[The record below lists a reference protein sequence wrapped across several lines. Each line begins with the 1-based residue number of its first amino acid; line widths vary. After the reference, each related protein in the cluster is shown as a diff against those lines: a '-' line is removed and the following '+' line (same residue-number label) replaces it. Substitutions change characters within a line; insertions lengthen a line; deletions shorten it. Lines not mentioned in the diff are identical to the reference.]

1 MKPNTLINFFFGDK
15 ENMDSERYFIMITC
29 LTATFFLFILSV
41 VHLINGFRIQ
51 PFIMSSSSSV
61 IMMILYF
68 VLRYTHFLFWPKL
81 ILTTIG
87 ITFLDITWYVK
98 YLSNGPV
105 LFFIFAFGALVL
117 WVWHGKS
124 LIILLSVYFINIA
137 VLYYIDYT
145 APSSLFNYPTP
156 DKRMWDIYL
165 SFFLYSTLLIFL
177 LYIIK
182 RDFIIQKEKAIHS
195 DQLKTAF
202 LSNVSHEIRTPMNAI
217 VGFSSLIEDEKDQ
230 TTRAQYVDII
240 QNSSDNL
247 LKLINDIIELS
258 KIETADFQV
267 INQSFTIELLFKE
280 LSTIGYNELKK
291 HNRPTIEITFENN
304 VENKTI
310 ISDPRRI
317 LQITQNLLI
326 NAVKFTEKGEIK
338 VTAALKSDN
347 LEINVKDTGIGI
359 KEENLEKIFDRFVKF
374 EQQGA
379 NKDGSGIGLALVK
392 HIVQQLKGKIEVVST
407 ENSGS
412 TFTVTIPVASG
423 SASN

>member
-1 MKPNTLINFFFGDK
+1 MKPNKFVNFFFGDK
-15 ENMDSERYFIMITC
+15 EKMDSERYFIMITC
-29 LTATFFLFILSV
+29 LTATLFLIILSI

-61 IMMILYF
+61 IMMALYF
-68 VLRYTHFLFWPKL
+68 ILRYTSYLFWPKL

-87 ITFLDITWYVK
+87 IAFLDITWYVK

-105 LFFIFAFGALVL
+105 LFFVFAFGALVL
-117 WVWHGKS
+117 WVWHGRA
-124 LIILLSVYFINIA
+124 LVVLLSIYFLNI
-137 VLYYIDYT
+137 VFLFFIDYT
-145 APSSLFNYPTP
+145 AASSLFDYPSP

-165 SFFLYSTLLIFL
+165 SFFLYSALLIFL

-182 RDFIIQKEKAIHS
+182 RDFITQKEKAIRS

-202 LSNVSHEIRTPMNAI
+202 LSNMSHEIRTPMNAI

-258 KIETADFQV
+258 KIETADFQL
-267 INQSFTIELLFKE
+267 IYEAFTIDQLFTAVKQIV
-280 LSTIGYNELKK
+280 LNEQKK
-291 HNRPTIEITFENN
+291 HKRSNIELIFNDSTT
-304 VENKTI
+304 NKTI

-317 LQITQNLLI
+317 QQLLI
-326 NAVKFTEKGEIK
+326 NLIVNALKFTEKGSVIIDAK
-338 VTAALKSDN
+338 LNNN
-347 LEINVKDTGIGI
+347 LLQFTVKDTGIGI
-359 KEENLEKIFDRFVKF
+359 KPEDLPKIFDRFVKF
-374 EQQGA
+374 DHHGS
-379 NKDGSGIGLALVK
+379 NKEGSGIGLTLVQ
-392 HIVQQLKGKIEVVST
+392 HIVEVLKGEITVESK

-412 TFTVTIPVASG
+412 TFIVSFPV
-423 SASN
+423 SNDSH

>member
-1 MKPNTLINFFFGDK
+1 MKPNKFVNFFFGDK
-15 ENMDSERYFIMITC
+15 EKMDSERYFIMITC
-29 LTATFFLFILSV
+29 LTATLFLLILSV

-61 IMMILYF
+61 IMMALYF
-68 VLRYTHFLFWPKL
+68 ILRYTDFLFWPKL

-87 ITFLDITWYVK
+87 IAFLDITWYVK

-117 WVWHGKS
+117 WVWHGRA
-124 LIILLSVYFINIA
+124 LVVLLSIYFLNI
-137 VLYYIDYT
+137 VFLFFIDYT
-145 APSSLFNYPTP
+145 ASSSLFDYPSP

-165 SFFLYSTLLIFL
+165 SFFLYSALLIFL

-182 RDFIIQKEKAIHS
+182 RDFIAQKEKAIRS

-202 LSNVSHEIRTPMNAI
+202 LSNMSHEIRTPMNAI

-258 KIETADFQV
+258 KIETSDFQL
-267 INQSFTIELLFKE
+267 IYQTFTIEQLFLE
-280 LSTIGYNELKK
+280 LKPIVLNEQKK
-291 HNRPTIEITFENN
+291 HNRTGIQIIYDNKIG
-304 VENKTI
+304 NKTI
-310 ISDPRRI
+310 ISDSRRI
-317 LQITQNLLI
+317 QQLLI
-326 NAVKFTEKGEIK
+326 NLIVNALKFTEKGT
-338 VTAALKSDN
+338 VTIETSLNNGGLLQFS
-347 LEINVKDTGIGI
+347 IIDTGIGI
-359 KEENLEKIFDRFVKF
+359 KPEDLPKIFDRFVKF
-374 EQQGA
+374 DYHGS
-379 NKDGSGIGLALVK
+379 NKEGSGIGLTLVQ
-392 HIVQQLKGKIEVVST
+392 HIVELLKGKITVESK

-412 TFTVTIPVASG
+412 TFRVSIPVS
-423 SASN
+423 SDSH

>member
-1 MKPNTLINFFFGDK
+1 MKPNKFVNFFFGDK
-15 ENMDSERYFIMITC
+15 EKMDSERYFIMITC
-29 LTATFFLFILSV
+29 LTATLFLIILSV

-61 IMMILYF
+61 IMMSLYF
-68 VLRYTHFLFWPKL
+68 ILRYTDFLFWPKL

-87 ITFLDITWYVK
+87 IAFLDITWYVK

-117 WVWHGKS
+117 WVWHGRA
-124 LIILLSVYFINIA
+124 LVVLLSIYFLNIIF
-137 VLYYIDYT
+137 LFFIDYT
-145 APSSLFNYPTP
+145 ASSSLFDYPSP

-165 SFFLYSTLLIFL
+165 SFFLYSALLIFL

-182 RDFIIQKEKAIHS
+182 RDFIAQKEKAIRS

-202 LSNVSHEIRTPMNAI
+202 LSNMSHEIRTPMNAI

-258 KIETADFQV
+258 KIETSDFQL
-267 INQSFTIELLFKE
+267 IYQTFTIEQLFLE
-280 LSTIGYNELKK
+280 LKPIVLNEQKK
-291 HNRPTIEITFENN
+291 HNRTGIQIIYDNKIG
-304 VENKTI
+304 NKTI

-317 LQITQNLLI
+317 QQLLI
-326 NAVKFTEKGEIK
+326 NLIVNALKFTEKGT
-338 VTAALKSDN
+338 VTIETSLNNGGLLQFS
-347 LEINVKDTGIGI
+347 IIDTGIGI
-359 KEENLEKIFDRFVKF
+359 KPEDLPKIFDRFVKF
-374 EQQGA
+374 DYHGS
-379 NKDGSGIGLALVK
+379 NKEGSGIGLTLVQ
-392 HIVQQLKGKIEVVST
+392 HIVELLKGKITVESK

-412 TFTVTIPVASG
+412 TFRVSIPVS
-423 SASN
+423 SDSH

>member
-1 MKPNTLINFFFGDK
+1 MS
-15 ENMDSERYFIMITC
+15 NM
-29 LTATFFLFILSV
+29 
-41 VHLINGFRIQ
+41 
-51 PFIMSSSSSV
+51 
-61 IMMILYF
+61 
-68 VLRYTHFLFWPKL
+68 
-81 ILTTIG
+81 
-87 ITFLDITWYVK
+87 
-98 YLSNGPV
+98 
-105 LFFIFAFGALVL
+105 
-117 WVWHGKS
+117 
-124 LIILLSVYFINIA
+124 
-137 VLYYIDYT
+137 
-145 APSSLFNYPTP
+145 
-156 DKRMWDIYL
+156 
-165 SFFLYSTLLIFL
+165 
-177 LYIIK
+177 
-182 RDFIIQKEKAIHS
+182 
-195 DQLKTAF
+195 
-202 LSNVSHEIRTPMNAI
+202 SHEIRTPMNAI

-230 TTRAQYVDII
+230 ATRAQYVDII

-247 LKLINDIIELS
+247 IKLINDIIELS

-267 INQSFTIELLFKE
+267 INQSFTIDLLFKE

-291 HNRPTIEITFENN
+291 HNRSTIEITFENN
-304 VENKTI
+304 AENKTI

-338 VTAALKSDN
+338 VTAALKNDN

-374 EQQGA
+374 EQLGA

>member
-1 MKPNTLINFFFGDK
+1 MKPNKFINFFFGDK
-15 ENMDSERYFIMITC
+15 EKMDSERYFIMITC
-29 LTATFFLFILSV
+29 LTATLFLIILSI

-61 IMMILYF
+61 IMMALYF
-68 VLRYTHFLFWPKL
+68 ILRYTSYLFWPKL

-87 ITFLDITWYVK
+87 IAFLDITWYVK

-105 LFFIFAFGALVL
+105 LFFVFAFGALVL
-117 WVWHGKS
+117 WVWHGRA
-124 LIILLSVYFINIA
+124 LVVLLSIYFLNI
-137 VLYYIDYT
+137 VFLFFIDYT
-145 APSSLFNYPTP
+145 AASSLFDYPSP

-165 SFFLYSTLLIFL
+165 SFFLYSALLIFL

-182 RDFIIQKEKAIHS
+182 RDFITQKEKAIRS

-202 LSNVSHEIRTPMNAI
+202 LSNMSHEIRTPMNAI

-258 KIETADFQV
+258 KIETADFQL
-267 INQSFTIELLFKE
+267 IYEAFTIDQLFTAVKQIV
-280 LSTIGYNELKK
+280 LNEQKK
-291 HNRPTIEITFENN
+291 HKRSNIELIFNDSTT
-304 VENKTI
+304 NKTI

-317 LQITQNLLI
+317 QQLLI
-326 NAVKFTEKGEIK
+326 NLIVNALKFTEKGSVIIDAK
-338 VTAALKSDN
+338 LNNNLLQFTVT
-347 LEINVKDTGIGI
+347 DTGIGI
-359 KEENLEKIFDRFVKF
+359 KPEDLPKIFDRFVKF
-374 EQQGA
+374 DHHGS
-379 NKDGSGIGLALVK
+379 NKEGSGIGLTLVQ
-392 HIVQQLKGKIEVVST
+392 HIVEVLKGEITVESK

-412 TFTVTIPVASG
+412 TFIVSFPV
-423 SASN
+423 SNDSH

>member
-1 MKPNTLINFFFGDK
+1 MKPNKFVNFFFGDK
-15 ENMDSERYFIMITC
+15 EKMDSERYFIMITC
-29 LTATFFLFILSV
+29 LTATLFLIILSI

-61 IMMILYF
+61 IMMALYF
-68 VLRYTHFLFWPKL
+68 ILRYTSYLFWPKL

-87 ITFLDITWYVK
+87 IAFLDITWYVK

-105 LFFIFAFGALVL
+105 LFFVFAFGALVL
-117 WVWHGKS
+117 WVWHGRA
-124 LIILLSVYFINIA
+124 LVVLLSIYFLNIIF
-137 VLYYIDYT
+137 LFFIDYT
-145 APSSLFNYPTP
+145 AASSLFDYPSP

-165 SFFLYSTLLIFL
+165 SFFLYSALLIFL

-182 RDFIIQKEKAIHS
+182 RDFITQKEKAIRS

-202 LSNVSHEIRTPMNAI
+202 LSNMSHEIRTPMNAI

-258 KIETADFQV
+258 KIETADFQL
-267 INQSFTIELLFKE
+267 IYEAFTIDQLFTAVKQIV
-280 LSTIGYNELKK
+280 LNEQKK
-291 HNRPTIEITFENN
+291 HKRSNIELIFNDSTT
-304 VENKTI
+304 NKTI

-317 LQITQNLLI
+317 QQLLI
-326 NAVKFTEKGEIK
+326 NLIVNALKFTEKGSVIIDAK
-338 VTAALKSDN
+338 LNNN
-347 LEINVKDTGIGI
+347 LLQFTVKDTGIGI
-359 KEENLEKIFDRFVKF
+359 KPEDLPKIFDRFVKF
-374 EQQGA
+374 DHHGS
-379 NKDGSGIGLALVK
+379 NKEGSGIGLTLVQ
-392 HIVQQLKGKIEVVST
+392 HIVEVLKGEITVESK

-412 TFTVTIPVASG
+412 TFIVSFPV
-423 SASN
+423 SNDSH

>member
-1 MKPNTLINFFFGDK
+1 MKPNTLIRFFFGDK

-51 PFIMSSSSSV
+51 PFIMSSTSSV
-61 IMMILYF
+61 IMMVLYF
-68 VLRYTHFLFWPKL
+68 VLRYTNYLFWPKL

-87 ITFLDITWYVK
+87 IAFLDITWYVK

-124 LIILLSVYFINIA
+124 LFILLSIYFLNIV
-137 VLYYIDYT
+137 VLFYIDYT
-145 APSSLFNYPTP
+145 APRFLFNYPSP

-182 RDFIIQKEKAIHS
+182 RDFITQKEKAIRS

-202 LSNVSHEIRTPMNAI
+202 LSTMSHEIRTPMNAI

-230 TTRAQYVDII
+230 ETRAQYVEII

-258 KIETADFQV
+258 KIETAEFQLMQ
-267 INQSFTIELLFKE
+267 QSFSIEHLFVV
-280 LSTIGYNELKK
+280 LSPIALSEQKK
-291 HNRPTIEITFENN
+291 YSRSNLSVTFTNLSP
-304 VENKTI
+304 NKTI
-310 ISDPRRI
+310 ISDLRRI
-317 LQITQNLLI
+317 TQVVTSLLT
-326 NAVKFTEKGEIK
+326 NAIKFTEQGEIK
-338 VTAALKSDN
+338 ITAELKNES
-347 LEINVKDTGIGI
+347 LEISVIDSGIGI
-359 KEENLEKIFDRFVKF
+359 KKENLTKIFDRFVKF
-374 EQQGA
+374 EHQGSSI
-379 NKDGSGIGLALVK
+379 DGSGIGLALVQ
-392 HIVQQLKGKIEVVST
+392 HIVQQLKGKIEVVSS
-407 ENSGS
+407 ENVGS
-412 TFTVTIPVASG
+412 TFIVIIPVASG

>member
-1 MKPNTLINFFFGDK
+1 MKPNKFVNFFFGDK
-15 ENMDSERYFIMITC
+15 EKMDSERYFIMITC
-29 LTATFFLFILSV
+29 LTATLFLIILSV

-61 IMMILYF
+61 IMMALYF
-68 VLRYTHFLFWPKL
+68 ILRYTDFLFWPKL

-87 ITFLDITWYVK
+87 IAFLDITWYVK

-117 WVWHGKS
+117 WVWHGRS
-124 LIILLSVYFINIA
+124 LVVLLSIYFLNLIFLFI
-137 VLYYIDYT
+137 IDYT
-145 APSSLFNYPTP
+145 ASSTLFNYPTP

-165 SFFLYSTLLIFL
+165 SFFLYSALLIFL

-182 RDFIIQKEKAIHS
+182 RDFIAQKEKAIRS

-202 LSNVSHEIRTPMNAI
+202 LSNMSHEIRTPMNAI

-230 TTRAQYVDII
+230 ATRAQYVDII

-258 KIETADFQV
+258 KIETADFQL
-267 INQSFTIELLFKE
+267 IYQAFTIEQLFSE
-280 LSTIGYNELKK
+280 LQPIVLNEQKK
-291 HNRPTIEITFENN
+291 HKRTGIQVIYANK
-304 VENKTI
+304 VAKKTI

-317 LQITQNLLI
+317 QQLLI
-326 NAVKFTEKGEIK
+326 NLIVNALKFTEKGT
-338 VTAALKSDN
+338 VTIETSLNNGGLLQFS
-347 LEINVKDTGIGI
+347 IIDTGIGI
-359 KEENLEKIFDRFVKF
+359 KPEDLPKIFDRFVKF
-374 EQQGA
+374 DYHGS
-379 NKDGSGIGLALVK
+379 NKEGSGIGLTLVQ
-392 HIVQQLKGKIEVVST
+392 HIVELLKGKITVESK

-412 TFTVTIPVASG
+412 TFIVSIPVS
-423 SASN
+423 SDSH

>member
-1 MKPNTLINFFFGDK
+1 MKPNKFVNFFFGDK
-15 ENMDSERYFIMITC
+15 EKMDSERYFIMITC
-29 LTATFFLFILSV
+29 LTATLFLIILSV

-61 IMMILYF
+61 IMMALYF
-68 VLRYTHFLFWPKL
+68 ILRYTDFLFWPKL

-87 ITFLDITWYVK
+87 IAFLDITWYVK

-117 WVWHGKS
+117 WVWHGRA
-124 LIILLSVYFINIA
+124 LVVLLSIYFLNI
-137 VLYYIDYT
+137 VFLFFIDYT
-145 APSSLFNYPTP
+145 ASSSLFDYPSP

-165 SFFLYSTLLIFL
+165 SFFLYSALLIFL

-182 RDFIIQKEKAIHS
+182 RDFIAQKEKAIRS

-202 LSNVSHEIRTPMNAI
+202 LSNMSHEIRTPMNAI

-258 KIETADFQV
+258 KIETSDFQL
-267 INQSFTIELLFKE
+267 IYQTFTIEQLFLE
-280 LSTIGYNELKK
+280 LKPIVLNEQKK
-291 HNRPTIEITFENN
+291 HNRTGIQIIYDNKIG
-304 VENKTI
+304 NKTI

-317 LQITQNLLI
+317 QQLLI
-326 NAVKFTEKGEIK
+326 NLIVNALKFTEKGT
-338 VTAALKSDN
+338 VTIETSLNNGGLLQFS
-347 LEINVKDTGIGI
+347 IIDTGIGI
-359 KEENLEKIFDRFVKF
+359 KPEDLPKIFDRFVKF
-374 EQQGA
+374 DYHGS
-379 NKDGSGIGLALVK
+379 NKEGSGIGLTLVQ
-392 HIVQQLKGKIEVVST
+392 HIVELLKGKITVESK

-412 TFTVTIPVASG
+412 TFRVSIPVS
-423 SASN
+423 SDSH

>member
-1 MKPNTLINFFFGDK
+1 MKPNKFVNFFFGDK
-15 ENMDSERYFIMITC
+15 EKMDSERYFIMITC
-29 LTATFFLFILSV
+29 LTATLFLIILSI

-61 IMMILYF
+61 IMMALYF
-68 VLRYTHFLFWPKL
+68 ILRYTSYLFWPKL

-87 ITFLDITWYVK
+87 IAFLDITWYVK

-105 LFFIFAFGALVL
+105 LFFVFAFGALVL
-117 WVWHGKS
+117 WVWHGRA
-124 LIILLSVYFINIA
+124 LVVLLSIYFLNI
-137 VLYYIDYT
+137 VFLFFIDYT
-145 APSSLFNYPTP
+145 AASSLFDYPSP

-165 SFFLYSTLLIFL
+165 SFFLYSALLIFL

-182 RDFIIQKEKAIHS
+182 RDFITQKEKAIRS

-202 LSNVSHEIRTPMNAI
+202 LSNMSHEIRTPMNAI

-258 KIETADFQV
+258 KIETADFQL
-267 INQSFTIELLFKE
+267 IYEAFTIDQLFTAVKQIV
-280 LSTIGYNELKK
+280 LNEQKK
-291 HNRPTIEITFENN
+291 HKRSNIELIFNDSTT
-304 VENKTI
+304 NKTI

-317 LQITQNLLI
+317 QQLLI
-326 NAVKFTEKGEIK
+326 NLIVNALKFTEKGSVIIDAK
-338 VTAALKSDN
+338 LNKNLLQFTVT
-347 LEINVKDTGIGI
+347 DTGIGI
-359 KEENLEKIFDRFVKF
+359 KPEDLPKIFDRFVKF
-374 EQQGA
+374 DHHGS
-379 NKDGSGIGLALVK
+379 NKEGSGIGLTLVQ
-392 HIVQQLKGKIEVVST
+392 HIVEVLKGEITVESK

-412 TFTVTIPVASG
+412 TFIVSFPV
-423 SASN
+423 SNDSH